1 MAARTQRPT
10 STNRKRKAAASA
22 KAPAAPLAAAPAPVA
37 SRRVYVLSDST
48 GNLARHM
55 LGAFLT
61 QFDNEALAV
70 RFETF
75 VRTPDRLR
83 EVLEQA
89 KSDGAAVCHAMV
101 SGEFKKQVDGFC
113 SESGLPCR
121 DLTGGIVEF
130 LSGVAGS
137 PPLHNVDALHRID
150 DAYKRRIGALE
161 FTLTHDDGLGL
172 ETIHDADVVLT
183 GVSRTSKTP
192 TSIYL
197 AQMGYRVAN
206 VSLAMGVEPPRQ
218 LLELPAKKVVGL
230 IINPAQLMLIRTH
243 RRQDWQMGEGSYGD
257 PHEIARELA
266 WARRLFTDR
275 GWNTINVTDQAIEE
289 TSARVVELA
298 GLAIN
303 PLAAASGDM
312 E

>member
-1 MAARTQRPT
+1 MAAKTRRPVPRNRKPRKDPRPT
-10 STNRKRKAAASA
+10 RPT
-22 KAPAAPLAAAPAPVA
+22 LAAAT

-75 VRTPDRLR
+75 VRTPERLR

-89 KSDGAAVCHAMV
+89 RGDGAAVCHAMV
-101 SGEFKKQVDGFC
+101 SGEFKKLVDAFC
-113 SESGLPCR
+113 GDAGMPCR

-130 LSGVAGS
+130 LSGVAGRA
-137 PPLHNVDALHRID
+137 PLHNVDALHRID
-150 DAYKRRIGALE
+150 EAYKRRIGALE

-172 ETIHDADVVLT
+172 ETLHEADVVLT

-218 LLELPAKKVVGL
+218 LLELPAGKVVGL

-243 RRQDWQMGEGSYGD
+243 RRHDWQMGEGSYGD

-275 GWNTINVTDQAIEE
+275 GWHTINVTDQAIEE

-298 GLAIN
+298 GLAVN